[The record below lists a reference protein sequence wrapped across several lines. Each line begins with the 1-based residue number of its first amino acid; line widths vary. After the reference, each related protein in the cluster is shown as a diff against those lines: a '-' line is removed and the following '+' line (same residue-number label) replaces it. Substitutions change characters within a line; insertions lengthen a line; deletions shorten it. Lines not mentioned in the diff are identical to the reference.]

1 MFAPIVRA
9 FDGAGLI
16 RVKSVGVP
24 MRFGGEPLVEL
35 RKQRCAPRL
44 PSAVEQGAAS
54 AVAFTGSTIRPL
66 RFCESMSPS
75 K

>member
-35 RKQRCAPRL
+35 RKQRLRAAL
-44 PSAVEQGAAS
+44 AQAVEQGADQQLAF
-54 AVAFTGSTIRPL
+54 VAHDFGPFG
-66 RFCESMSPS
+66 FCESMSSS